1 MVGSPQSGASPAL
14 MFKYHNDY
22 MMRLTMTM
30 MVATTTMTINLF
42 FGGFCEFDF
51 VHAGEAL
58 VGAST
63 LRPQMSGLKP
73 KNWSAFTDLIFI
85 NLGQQ

>member
-14 MFKYHNDY
+14 MFKYHNDD

-30 MVATTTMTINLF
+30 MVAATTRMTINLF
-42 FGGFCEFDF
+42 CCFCEFDF
-51 VHAGEAL
+51 VHAGVAL
-58 VGAST
+58 VGASI